1 MGQPRHAHERAGAVP
16 PGDDDRSFRERH
28 RDGAQR
34 EKAVPR
40 HQAGHRYTCAGGC
53 LCVRHL
59 RHGDGRRRSLG
70 RLQGRRRALGRAGN
84 SDRRGRVLRF
94 QETRRPY
101 RRPDDVR
108 PCHRHARAGPGARV
122 GAASGHHGA
131 RRCDDRRVQH
141 PRRVLACGAAVRR
154 TRLAHRRFTLGRR
167 AFPRSADHASR
178 QSVDGGVLE
187 RAAQRRAQA
196 QGTVGCPVFRRQFLR
211 HDRYL
216 ECLARVRPAAR

>member
-1 MGQPRHAHERAGAVP
+1 MAQRLHRELRKDAHDESQRYRPADRRTGLRQQREQGQGRLHAPEAWRHRRRLHLRWRADHAVSNRRRRAYRPRADRLHRRFMGQPRHAHVRAGAVP

-108 PCHRHARAGPGARV
+108 PCHRHPRAGPGARV

-131 RRCDDRRVQH
+131 
-141 PRRVLACGAAVRR
+141 
-154 TRLAHRRFTLGRR
+154 
-167 AFPRSADHASR
+167 
-178 QSVDGGVLE
+178 
-187 RAAQRRAQA
+187 
-196 QGTVGCPVFRRQFLR
+196 
-211 HDRYL
+211 
-216 ECLARVRPAAR
+216 